1 MRFGVETLVVRADVA
16 DDEACRAMVA
26 QAIAKW
32 GRVDALINN
41 AGTTKFCAHDNLEG
55 LSAADF
61 QRIYAVNT
69 IGPFQ
74 MTRAVTPFMKRGGR
88 GAIVNVAS
96 VAAVQGVGSSIAYAA
111 SKGALVTMT
120 LSLARA
126 LGPQIRVNAVC
137 PGFIQGEW
145 LEEGMGKE
153 RYEQV
158 KSALEASNPLKLTAT
173 ADTVADAILY
183 FVVHADIVT
192 GETLILDGGAHLSA
206 TPLTRR

>member
-26 QAIAKW
+26 EAIAKW

-158 KSALEASNPLKLTAT
+158 KSALEASNPLQLTAT

-192 GETLILDGGAHLSA
+192 GETLILDGGAHLSG

>member
-26 QAIAKW
+26 EAIAKW

-192 GETLILDGGAHLSA
+192 GETLILDGGAHLSG

>member
-26 QAIAKW
+26 EAIAKW

-153 RYEQV
+153 RYAQV

-192 GETLILDGGAHLSA
+192 GETLILDGGAHLSG